1 MATAYIETTIP
12 SYYVARPSGSLSQAA
27 RQASTRQWW
36 DSGCSGLDLY
46 TSLETFDEAAKGD
59 KEMDLARKSLLD
71 SYQLLSVTDQVI
83 SLASTLVTSGLV
95 PSKAASDALHIAV
108 ASVYKID
115 YLVTSNFKHIAN
127 PFLRDRMQ
135 RKIAEIGFEMPVMCS
150 PEELLENDE
159 DD

>member
-1 MATAYIETTIP
+1 
-12 SYYVARPSGSLSQAA
+12 
-27 RQASTRQWW
+27 
-36 DSGCSGLDLY
+36 
-46 TSLETFDEAAKGD
+46 
-59 KEMDLARKSLLD
+59 MDLARKSLLD